1 MQIQENFQL
10 LYSILQRFNNLP
22 KFQYQISKCSSAKE
36 KKIAKN
42 TNLVSDLKLR
52 KRFKG
57 LQVKGLWAMICF

>member
-1 MQIQENFQL
+1 MFK
-10 LYSILQRFNNLP
+10 Y
-22 KFQYQISKCSSAKE
+22 KG

-57 LQVKGLWAMICF
+57 LQFKGLWAMISF

>member
-1 MQIQENFQL
+1 MFK
-10 LYSILQRFNNLP
+10 Y
-22 KFQYQISKCSSAKE
+22 KG